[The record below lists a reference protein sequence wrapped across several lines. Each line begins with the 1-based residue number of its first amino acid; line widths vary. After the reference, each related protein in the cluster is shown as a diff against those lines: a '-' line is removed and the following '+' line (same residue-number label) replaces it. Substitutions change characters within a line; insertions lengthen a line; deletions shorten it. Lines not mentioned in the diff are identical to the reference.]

1 MVLGDIN
8 QYRSR
13 LETPYELG
21 MSLTI
26 WNSHLKIIPI
36 QEMKNNLKDS
46 GIHTDIFNIAN
57 IGWFFSPLSL
67 YFYTH
72 LSFNKNTDIINSTL
86 DFWK

>member
-1 MVLGDIN
+1 
-8 QYRSR
+8 
-13 LETPYELG
+13 
-21 MSLTI
+21 
-26 WNSHLKIIPI
+26 
-36 QEMKNNLKDS
+36 MKNNLKDS